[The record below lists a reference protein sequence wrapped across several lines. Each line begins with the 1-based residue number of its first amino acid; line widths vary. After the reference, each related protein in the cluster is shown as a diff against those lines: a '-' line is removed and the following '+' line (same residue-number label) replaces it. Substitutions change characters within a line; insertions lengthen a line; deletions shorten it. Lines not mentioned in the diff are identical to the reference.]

1 MQLFDNQSTF
11 RGGQKV
17 LDARPGHENDAFPTF
32 WQVQLVAWTGMYL
45 SGIVVNLPDLK
56 AAAVWQTS
64 AFTLVTFAMSCLLRP
79 VCRSLMRRSLSWVA
93 LEFRAFAW
101 CVPAGIPVGFASE
114 FSIDPPAFNWGDW
127 IGYTVQASFT
137 LFVWCSLYYSIKL
150 WQQSIREQARLLRAE
165 SEVREA
171 RLSALRFQ
179 LNPHFL
185 FNSLNAASTLVLDGD
200 SLAATRMLS
209 QIADFLRTILDDEAL
224 PEAPLAREIVWAE
237 KYLAIEQTRLGN
249 RLRVETSFA
258 PGTLGAF
265 VPTMLLQPLV
275 ENAVRHGIAPLVEGG
290 TIRISSEIRNSRLR
304 ICIWNTFGEQARAPS
319 SGTNGGIGISNTAA
333 RLKTLYGDDCAL
345 TLDRDGGPAVKR
357 ASRFRFAPSRPNPS
371 GFECAS

>member
-1 MQLFDNQSTF
+1 MQLFNNQSAF
-11 RGGQKV
+11 RGEPKL

-56 AAAVWQTS
+56 ALALWQTS
-64 AFTLVTFAMSCLLRP
+64 VFTVALFVMSCLLRF

-114 FSIDPPAFNWGDW
+114 LAIDPHPFNWGDW
-127 IGYTVQASFT
+127 IGYSVQASFT

-185 FNSLNAASTLVLDGD
+185 FNYLNAASTLVLDGD

-224 PEAPLAREIVWAE
+224 PETPLAREIAWTE

-345 TLDRDGGPAVKR
+345 TLERDGAAGCQTSVEIP
-357 ASRFRFAPSRPNPS
+357 FRSVSAEPERV
-371 GFECAS
+371 

>member
-1 MQLFDNQSTF
+1 LQLIDTQSTF
-11 RGGQKV
+11 RGEPKV

-45 SGIVVNLPDLK
+45 SGIIVNLPDLK
-56 AAAVWQTS
+56 AVAIWQTS
-64 AFTLVTFAMSCLLRP
+64 AFTLVTFGMSCLLRP

-114 FSIDPPAFNWGDW
+114 LATYPLAFNWGDW
-127 IGYTVQASFT
+127 IGYSVQGSFT

-209 QIADFLRTILDDEAL
+209 QIADFLRTILDAEAL
-224 PEAPLAREIVWAE
+224 PETPLAREIAWTE

-249 RLRVETSFA
+249 RLLVETSFA
-258 PGTLGAF
+258 PDTLGAF

-275 ENAVRHGIAPLVEGG
+275 ENAVRHGVAPLVEGG

-304 ICIWNTFGEQARAPS
+304 ICIWNTVGQQAPARS
-319 SGTNGGIGISNTAA
+319 NGTNGGIGISNTVA

-345 TLDRDGGPAVKR
+345 SLERDGATGCETSVEIP
-357 ASRFRFAPSRPNPS
+357 FRS
-371 GFECAS
+371 GSTEPERV

>member
-1 MQLFDNQSTF
+1 MQLIDIQSTF
-11 RGGQKV
+11 RGEPKV
-17 LDARPGHENDAFPTF
+17 LDARPGHENDAFPSF
-32 WQVQLVAWTGMYL
+32 WQVQFVAWGGIFL
-45 SGIVVNLPDLK
+45 SAVIAVLPDLK
-56 AAAVWQTS
+56 FGALWQSAVFVGAA
-64 AFTLVTFAMSCLLRP
+64 FGMSCLLRP
-79 VCRSLMRRSLSWVA
+79 LCRSLMRRSLSWVA

-101 CVPAGIPVGFASE
+101 CVPAGLPVGFATV
-114 FSIDPPAFNWGDW
+114 FLTDQHAFRWDDMIGDS
-127 IGYTVQASFT
+127 VQASFT
-137 LFVWCSLYYSIKL
+137 LFVWCSLYYSLKL

-200 SLAATRMLS
+200 SHAATRMLS

-224 PEAPLAREIVWAE
+224 PEVPLAREVGWAE

-249 RLRVETSFA
+249 RLRVETSID
-258 PGTLGAF
+258 PETLRAL

-275 ENAVRHGIAPLVEGG
+275 ENAVRHGIAPLTEGG
-290 TIRISSEIRNSRLR
+290 TIRISSEIRRSKLR
-304 ICIWNTFGEQARAPS
+304 ISIWNPFTEQAPTRSNGA
-319 SGTNGGIGISNTAA
+319 NGGVGFSNTAA

-345 TLDRDGGPAVKR
+345 TLERDGEAGFQTSVEVP
-357 ASRFRFAPSRPNPS
+357 FRSVSTEPEPV
-371 GFECAS
+371 

>member
-1 MQLFDNQSTF
+1 LQLIDTKNTF
-11 RGGQKV
+11 RGEPKV
-17 LDARPGHENDAFPTF
+17 LDARPGHENDTFPTF

-45 SGIVVNLPDLK
+45 SGLIVNLPDLK
-56 AAAVWQTS
+56 AAAVWQST
-64 AFTLVTFAMSCLLRP
+64 AFTLATFVMSCLLRP

-101 CVPAGIPVGFASE
+101 CVPAGIPVGFAGELSTY
-114 FSIDPPAFNWGDW
+114 PLAFNWGDCL
-127 IGYTVQASFT
+127 GYSVQGSFT

-224 PEAPLAREIVWAE
+224 PETPLAREIAWTE

-258 PGTLGAF
+258 PATLGAS

-304 ICIWNTFGEQARAPS
+304 ISIWNTLGEQAPARAN
-319 SGTNGGIGISNTAA
+319 GTNGGIGISNTAA

-345 TLDRDGGPAVKR
+345 TLVRDVAAGCETSVEIP
-357 ASRFRFAPSRPNPS
+357 FRSVSTVPERV
-371 GFECAS
+371 